1 MVDISVKNY
10 TIAKVCTIK
19 IGSKKLFWVKMNNV
33 QNGLG
38 VQNVS
43 SILRKESPGIFE
55 TKNPTKDQ
63 VKKYKRRENELDNKS
78 NATFVYVLSDLMSRI
93 IKYCR
98 GEKKW
103 AKKNT

>member
-1 MVDISVKNY
+1 
-10 TIAKVCTIK
+10 
-19 IGSKKLFWVKMNNV
+19 MNDV
-33 QNGLG
+33 RNGLG
-38 VQNVS
+38 IKNVS
-43 SILRKESPGIFE
+43 DLVRKEIHGIFE
-55 TKNPTKDQ
+55 TKNTTKDQ